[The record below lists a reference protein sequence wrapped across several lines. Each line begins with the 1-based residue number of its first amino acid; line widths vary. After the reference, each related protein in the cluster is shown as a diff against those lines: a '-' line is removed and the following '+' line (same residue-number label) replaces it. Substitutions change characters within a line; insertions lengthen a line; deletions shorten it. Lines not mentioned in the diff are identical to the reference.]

1 VSARR
6 PLLASLSVVAAAV
19 IVLLILGLHAER
31 TRVLSLRVPDAE
43 VVGTLPPGSAACE
56 GPVRAATGPIQAAT
70 IWGASA
76 PRRTT
81 LEVYARSGAGRIVAR
96 GRAPAGTVADD
107 QTVDLVPQT
116 PRNHQVTICVRDA
129 GTAPFVLLGSAT
141 NPGVRTTIGGK
152 RTSAQFSLALL
163 GPRRSTF
170 SELQLAFSR
179 AALFRPGW
187 VGSWTFWVLLAGL
200 LVAAG
205 LIATAVVAV
214 SHDGE

>member
-6 PLLASLSVVAAAV
+6 PLLLSLTVVAVAV
-19 IVLLILGLHAER
+19 IVLVILGLHAER
-31 TRVLSLRVPDAE
+31 TQVLSLRVPDSETVA
-43 VVGTLPPGSAACE
+43 TLTPRSAACE
-56 GPVRAATGPIQAAT
+56 GPVGAATGSIQAAT
-70 IWGASA
+70 IWGASVS
-76 PRRTT
+76 RRTT
-81 LEVYARSGAGRIVAR
+81 LEVYARSGAGGIVAR
-96 GRAPAGTVADD
+96 GRAPAGTVAAT

-116 PRNHQVTICVRDA
+116 HRNHQVTICVRDA
-129 GTAPFVLLGSAT
+129 GTAPFMLLGSAT

-170 SELQLAFSR
+170 SGLPLAFSR

-205 LIATAVVAV
+205 LIATAVMAA
-214 SHDGE
+214 SHEDE